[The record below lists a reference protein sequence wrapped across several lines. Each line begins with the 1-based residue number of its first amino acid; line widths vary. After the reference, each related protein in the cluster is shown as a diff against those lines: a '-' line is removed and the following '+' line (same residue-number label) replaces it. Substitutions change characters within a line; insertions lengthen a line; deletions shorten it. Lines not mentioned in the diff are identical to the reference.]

1 MKLYSIKYVSTI
13 YMDVE
18 GKSED
23 DALMSADRL
32 LFDMTGADFRE
43 CCDFESIEMQ
53 CAPTYSSEDV

>member
-1 MKLYSIKYVSTI
+1 
-13 YMDVE
+13 MDVE